1 MMLFLCLLYASQ
13 VAPTIEGRRDVQR
26 HRLEQRRLCK
36 CFRKKF
42 FVNNFSISIVLTTA
56 SVPKH
61 YLPFP
66 ATVLVGS
73 FCLGAIFTEKSN
85 YLAAHGSLSSVR
97 TNVLGL
103 SDLVLL
109 DLCCIQ
115 LLLALENREVS

>member
-1 MMLFLCLLYASQ
+1 MKLFLRLLYASQ
-13 VAPTIEGRRDVQR
+13 VAPTIERRRGVQR

-42 FVNNFSISIVLTTA
+42 FANNFHTSCVLITA
-56 SVPKH
+56 SVSKL
-61 YLPFP
+61 YLPPP
-66 ATVLVGS
+66 ATVLVGT
-73 FCLGAIFTEKSN
+73 FCLGVIFAEKYN